1 MRKSYILPIILLTST
16 FSLLSCEP
24 PSDIVIDDKIEKFE
38 DGATEIKMWMM
49 DFEEWENRI
58 NIYQRKLFN
67 DNLSDGI
74 QLSQTYIDSNSFDD
88 LIRGAYESN
97 SVPDIYTV
105 SYGNLYKEINAGR
118 AIDITNYFSE
128 DVWND
133 LTDTA
138 KEGVC
143 YDDKYYGFPIVME
156 PSTLVAYRKDLLQTY
171 GNTTSIPT
179 TWDDFL
185 ELCSTIKTNLTVEG
199 KRNVYPFGVPT
210 GVACAWG
217 TWGMQ
222 YAATGGLAI
231 TDDWTTSRIM
241 EPGYA
246 KLAEVWQQLYGN
258 GYVPLSSGDY
268 TESIFDVC
276 DGKAIMTTCGSW
288 SISTIA
294 NQYPEMID
302 NIGFAVMPTFDG
314 NQDTVTA
321 TNGGWVYV
329 ISSECENVEMAAEV
343 IKFLTAEDTAQTVDY
358 FTRAYYS
365 KVSPRKSVQA
375 ILDVEMSK
383 ETTIPNEWYETV
395 NYVASRAVL
404 EPIYSWD
411 ISVSVEGLLEE
422 AAMGENIDD
431 VVAECHKEVQ
441 DIIVRDNLANNNPRQ

>member
-24 PSDIVIDDKIEKFE
+24 PDDIDINDKEEKFE

-58 NIYQRKLFN
+58 NIDHRMLFN
-67 DNLSDGI
+67 DNLNDGI

-118 AIDITNYFSE
+118 AIDITSYFDQ

-133 LTDTA
+133 LTETA
-138 KEGVC
+138 TEGVR
-143 YDDKYYGFPIVME
+143 YDGKYYGFPIVME
-156 PSTLVAYRKDLLQTY
+156 PSTIIAYRKDLLQTY

-179 TWDDFL
+179 TWNEFL
-185 ELCSTIKTNLTVEG
+185 ELCATIKTNLVAEG

-246 KLAEVWQQLYGN
+246 KLAEVWQTLYGN

-268 TESIFDVC
+268 TESVFDVC

-288 SISTIA
+288 SIATIA
-294 NQYPEMID
+294 NQYPEMIE
-302 NIGFAVMPTFDG
+302 NIGFAIMPTFDG

-329 ISSECENVEMAAEV
+329 ISSECENVEMAVEV

-358 FTRAYYS
+358 FTRAFYS

-375 ILDVEMSK
+375 ILDAKMEE
-383 ETTIPNEWYETV
+383 ETTIPSEWYETI

-431 VVAECHKEVQ
+431 VVAACHQEVQ
-441 DIIVRDNLANNNPRQ
+441 SIIIRDNLANNNPRQ

>member
-24 PSDIVIDDKIEKFE
+24 PDDIDINDKEEKFE

-58 NIYQRKLFN
+58 NIDHRMLFN
-67 DNLSDGI
+67 DNLNDGI

-118 AIDITNYFSE
+118 AIDITSYFDQ

-133 LTDTA
+133 LTETA
-138 KEGVC
+138 TEGVR
-143 YDDKYYGFPIVME
+143 YDGKYYGFPIVME
-156 PSTLVAYRKDLLQTY
+156 PSTIIAYRKDLLQTY

-179 TWDDFL
+179 TWNEFL
-185 ELCSTIKTNLTVEG
+185 ELCATIKTNLVAEG

-246 KLAEVWQQLYGN
+246 KLAEVWQTLYGN

-268 TESIFDVC
+268 TESVFDVC

-288 SISTIA
+288 SIATIA
-294 NQYPEMID
+294 NQYPEMIE
-302 NIGFAVMPTFDG
+302 NIGFAIMPTFDG

-329 ISSECENVEMAAEV
+329 ISSECENVEMAVEV

-358 FTRAYYS
+358 FTRAFYS

-375 ILDVEMSK
+375 ILDAKMEE
-383 ETTIPNEWYETV
+383 ETTIPSEWYETI

-431 VVAECHKEVQ
+431 VVAACHQEVQ
-441 DIIVRDNLANNNPRQ
+441 SIIVRDNLANNNPRQ

>member
-24 PSDIVIDDKIEKFE
+24 PDDIDINDKEEKFE

-58 NIYQRKLFN
+58 NIDHRMLFN
-67 DNLSDGI
+67 DNLNDGI

-118 AIDITNYFSE
+118 AIDITSYFDQ

-133 LTDTA
+133 LTETA
-138 KEGVC
+138 TEGVR
-143 YDDKYYGFPIVME
+143 YDGKYYGFPIVME
-156 PSTLVAYRKDLLQTY
+156 PSTIIAYRKDLLQTY

-179 TWDDFL
+179 TWNEFL
-185 ELCSTIKTNLTVEG
+185 ELCATIKTNLVAEG

-246 KLAEVWQQLYGN
+246 KLAEVWQTLYGN

-268 TESIFDVC
+268 TESVFDVC

-288 SISTIA
+288 SIATIA
-294 NQYPEMID
+294 NQYPEMIE
-302 NIGFAVMPTFDG
+302 NIGFAIMPTFDG

-329 ISSECENVEMAAEV
+329 ISSECENVEMAVEV

-358 FTRAYYS
+358 FTRAFYS

-375 ILDVEMSK
+375 ILDAKMEE
-383 ETTIPNEWYETV
+383 ETTIPSEWYETI

>member
-88 LIRGAYESN
+88 LIRGAYESD

-185 ELCSTIKTNLTVEG
+185 ELCSTIKTNLTAEG

-365 KVSPRKSVQA
+365 KVSPRKSVQT